1 MKMTRKRLE
10 RYKKTLN
17 NIRAIKAE
25 IDEWETTD
33 KGISHSVILDYQT
46 GSPRPQAVVGF
57 DWDAYVSKKH
67 ELSKLQREAA
77 EVKNWIEEIEDGQ
90 TRWVFKMRYV
100 QGMSWSRIAKNMGK
114 SYNADYIRIMIRD
127 RYLKKME
134 VK

>member
-33 KGISHSVILDYQT
+33 KGIGHSVILDYQT

-57 DWDAYVSKKH
+57 DWDAYVCKKH

-77 EVKNWIEEIEDGQ
+77 EVKNWIEGIEDGQ

-114 SYNADYIRIMIRD
+114 SYNADYPRLYIRD
-127 RYLKKME
+127 KYLKAMGIK
-134 VK
+134 